1 MPAKTD
7 HTHLRLVSVPTSS
20 GPLLLPYHVRRSKR
34 ARFIRVSLDV
44 RNHALLT
51 LPQRASLREG
61 MDFLRSQGDWLDR
74 SLRSAPRPFTLSEW
88 LERKPRLSA
97 FGKSLRLRF
106 AHSDHRPDF
115 RLYEESRT
123 VAFLVANDETY
134 DENVL
139 KVCRQFAKEVL
150 TARTLQLA
158 IQHRL
163 HPRRITVRN
172 QRTRW
177 GSCSGNKTISL
188 NWRLVLLS
196 PRLQDYVILHEL
208 AHLREMNHSDAF
220 WAALRELDPRA
231 RQNDRALTLQ
241 QTPLMA
247 LGR

>member
-7 HTHLRLVSVPTSS
+7 NSSLRLVSVPTSR
-20 GPLLLPYHVRRSKR
+20 GALLLPYHVRRSKR

-61 MDFLRSQGDWLDR
+61 MDFLRSQGDWLEN
-74 SLRSAPRPFTLSEW
+74 SLRSAPRPFSLSEW

-97 FGKSLRLRF
+97 FGQSLRLRL
-106 AHSDHRPDF
+106 AHTDRRPDF

-123 VAFLVANDETY
+123 VAFLFNHEEALDET
-134 DENVL
+134 VHKL
-139 KVCRQFAKEVL
+139 CRQFAKEVL
-150 TARTLQLA
+150 TTRTLQLA

-163 HPRRITVRN
+163 HPRKVTIRN

-208 AHLREMNHSDAF
+208 AHLREMNHSESF
-220 WAALRELDPRA
+220 WKFLRELDPRA

-241 QTPLMA
+241 QTSLMA